1 LGIII
6 HGGHVNF
13 FFEGCNKQGI
23 IGGKQYEPSGPPEFD
38 CGELIVDSYF
48 FGDNEAEHIGDMEN
62 IIECADAAN
71 FNYKYVYAGSR
82 WATIYGNVTL
92 TVRGGHIEN
101 LFGGSKG
108 YNQVGGEPIPA
119 DIKKFPTQAE
129 IEANPNAY
137 SDELKAYLEAHS
149 DRYGTGGN
157 IILRVEGGTI
167 GNVIGG
173 CDEMG
178 NVEGKITVIV
188 ESNSECGLFVGNVYG
203 ASNETD
209 YEPTGTT
216 LNTPEVRVIKATV
229 GGTATFASGEK
240 TYEGN
245 VFGGGNIG
253 NVTSSPKV
261 VIGSTDS
268 SKPVTIK
275 GNVFGGGKLGR
286 VNGNTEVIIVPTE

>member
-1 LGIII
+1 
-6 HGGHVNF
+6 
-13 FFEGCNKQGI
+13 
-23 IGGKQYEPSGPPEFD
+23 
-38 CGELIVDSYF
+38 
-48 FGDNEAEHIGDMEN
+48 M
-62 IIECADAAN
+62 
-71 FNYKYVYAGSR
+71 YAGSR

-108 YNQVGGEPIPA
+108 YNQVGGVPIPA

-173 CDEMG
+173 CDEKG

-188 ESNSECGLFVGNVYG
+188 ESISDCGLFVGNIYG

-216 LNTPEVRVIKATV
+216 LNSPTPEVRVIKATV
-229 GGTATFASGEK
+229 GGTATFASDPDHPK

-253 NVTSSPKV
+253 SVKANPKV

-275 GNVFGGGKLGR
+275 GNVYGGGKIGKI
-286 VNGNTEVIIVPTE
+286 NGSTNVIIVPTE

>member
-1 LGIII
+1 M
-6 HGGHVNF
+6 
-13 FFEGCNKQGI
+13 
-23 IGGKQYEPSGPPEFD
+23 
-38 CGELIVDSYF
+38 DSYF

-129 IEANPNAY
+129 IEAYPNAY

-178 NVEGKITVIV
+178 NVEGKITVVVDSI
-188 ESNSECGLFVGNVYG
+188 SDCGLFVGNVYG

-216 LNTPEVRVIKATV
+216 LNTPEVRVIRATV

-245 VFGGGNIG
+245 VFGGGNTG

-268 SKPVTIK
+268 SKSVIIL
-275 GNVFGGGKLGR
+275 GNVYGGGKIGKI
-286 VNGNTEVIIVPTE
+286 NGSTNVIIVPTE